1 MEQNTMNTQGVS
13 IIGVGQT
20 TIGEHWEISLR
31 NLAYEAMQAVLQ
43 DAKIDPASI
52 DAVVVGNALGGLLS
66 NQNHLGALLSD
77 FAGMRGTEAFRVE
90 GADASGGLALRQGF
104 LMVSSGAAR
113 TVMVVGVEKVT
124 DVVGSQ
130 RGAALA
136 SFLDAEFET
145 AQGATPVAMAALLM
159 RRYMQEY
166 GVQVADFA
174 NFSVNAHANGSKN
187 HRAMYRNLVKAESF
201 ARAQAVA
208 DPVSLFDVAP
218 EADGAAA
225 VILTDSGRAAD
236 LVPHP
241 VSILASAVGTD
252 RLAVHDRPDPLWLKS
267 VELAAERAYQQAGI
281 SARDVSL
288 LELHDST
295 TMMAALALEASGFA
309 RRGEGW
315 KLAAENRIGLKGQ
328 LPISTFGGLKSRGN
342 PLGATGVYQAA
353 EIVLQLRGEAG
364 ENQVP
369 DPQIGMAQN
378 LAGLGGTTVVHLFGR

>member
-1 MEQNTMNTQGVS
+1 MEHNTMNTQGVS

-31 NLAYEAMQAVLQ
+31 NLAYEAMQAALQ

-113 TVMVVGVEKVT
+113 TVLVVGVEKVT

-201 ARAQAVA
+201 ARAPAVA
-208 DPVSLFDVAP
+208 DPISLFDVAP

-225 VILTDSGRAAD
+225 AILTDSERAAD

-241 VSILASAVGTD
+241 VSILASAVATD

-267 VELAAERAYQQAGI
+267 VELATERAYQQAGI
-281 SARDVSL
+281 
-288 LELHDST
+288 
-295 TMMAALALEASGFA
+295 
-309 RRGEGW
+309 RRE
-315 KLAAENRIGLKGQ
+315 
-328 LPISTFGGLKSRGN
+328 
-342 PLGATGVYQAA
+342 
-353 EIVLQLRGEAG
+353 
-364 ENQVP
+364 
-369 DPQIGMAQN
+369 M
-378 LAGLGGTTVVHLFGR
+378 